1 MPNRYAKQIQFVWFT
16 YLTIDWHMK
25 TDWHMKKAYFKM
37 QNVLVDDRRI
47 WVDLYEHT
55 LPPYV
60 NADLI
65 ILQ

>member
-1 MPNRYAKQIQFVWFT
+1 
-16 YLTIDWHMK
+16 MK